1 MGPASAGP
9 VTTLSQQDVARDS
22 APAQGDRPGNDLLSP
37 SVDPSA
43 VGCSESFKGPD
54 FANHAR
60 QPDPRQNIFEALCD
74 DPSLTRE
81 DALAL
86 LAIRDE
92 ALANDAVIT
101 QIWSRQRIVDAA
113 RELTQ
118 RSPLHCAPAQYQ
130 KGRRLFLHHAVPKQ
144 GYLKMLDEL
153 IASAEREETY
163 LSVALMESISAK
175 ADFELY
181 RRCFVQTCGGLQLPW
196 TRRRP
201 GHRR

>member
-1 MGPASAGP
+1 MKRDYGSEHDRGGLFLDGNGQPTEPAPRREFDTPKVPPIPPVSPASAGP
-9 VTTLSQQDVARDS
+9 ITTLSQQEVARNS
-22 APAQGDRPGNDLLSP
+22 APAQGDKSSSDLLSP

-130 KGRRLFLHHAVPKQ
+130 KGEGILVRRLLAAR
-144 GYLKMLDEL
+144 L
-153 IASAEREETY
+153 
-163 LSVALMESISAK
+163 
-175 ADFELY
+175 
-181 RRCFVQTCGGLQLPW
+181 
-196 TRRRP
+196 
-201 GHRR
+201 